1 MHVGGNIF
9 KTCLF
14 AKIVDIKECT
24 GSPCKNGGTC
34 KDSPNHYVCDCVTG
48 FSGVTCEAGK
58 LVKGMHTTI
67 TIDMTCLVFISAVR
81 CENLTLVLEVGF
93 YCFITFLLL
102 LCCVHRLYNGI

>member
-1 MHVGGNIF
+1 MYVGGNIF
-9 KTCLF
+9 KTRFF

-58 LVKGMHTTI
+58 LVKRTHT
-67 TIDMTCLVFISAVR
+67 M
-81 CENLTLVLEVGF
+81 
-93 YCFITFLLL
+93 
-102 LCCVHRLYNGI
+102 